1 MVTRPEADTGFSLDF
16 PRAGGEPACE
26 AGFRVDPADF
36 RVDENLGF
44 VPEGAGEHLLV
55 HLCKTGE
62 NTRWV
67 AASLAAH
74 FGVEE
79 TAVGYCGLKD
89 RRAVAS
95 QWFSVHL
102 PGRDASPPTAL
113 PGCELL
119 GAARHPRKLRR
130 GDHADNSFVIRLRF
144 DAGAREDVEPRLRR
158 IAAEGVPNYFG
169 EQRFGIQGQNLGE
182 VARIVAR
189 SRPRFRGRRGALYLS
204 AARAWLFNQVLAERV
219 VRGDWRDVRAADGPL
234 WGRGRSPAPADQ
246 ARDEERILAPWLNW
260 CLALEHSG
268 LKQERRDLVL
278 TPGEFDWRWLPDS
291 VLELSFALPPGTY
304 ATAVLRE
311 LALLRSPSPVP
322 ARCPVV

>member
-1 MVTRPEADTGFSLDF
+1 MVGAPEKAAEFNLDF
-16 PRAGGEPACE
+16 PRAGGEPTRE
-26 AGFRVDPADF
+26 AGFRVDPGDF

-44 VPEGAGEHLLV
+44 AAAGTGEHLLL
-55 HLCKTGE
+55 HLRKTGE

-79 TAVGYCGLKD
+79 SAVGYCGLKD

-102 PGRDASPPTAL
+102 PGRDAPPPATL

-130 GDHADNSFVIRLRF
+130 GDHADNRFVIRLRF
-144 DAGAREDVEPRLRR
+144 DAGGQEDVEPRLQR

-169 EQRFGIQGQNLGE
+169 EQRFGIEGQNLRE

-189 SRPRFRGRRGALYLS
+189 PRPRFRGRRGALYLS

-219 VRGDWRDVRAADGPL
+219 ARGDWRDAGSADGPL
-234 WGRGRSPAPADQ
+234 WGRGRSPAAADQ
-246 ARDEERILAPWLNW
+246 ARDEARILAPWLSW
-260 CLALEHSG
+260 CHALEHSG
-268 LKQERRDLVL
+268 LKQERRAVVL
-278 TPGEFDWRWLPDS
+278 APAGFDWHWLPDA

-311 LALLRSPSPVP
+311 LARLRSPPP
-322 ARCPVV
+322 RRATA